1 MRISCGFYRQQNN
14 EFLMAEKLDQVQ
26 KCPALHFIHVTCY
39 SLAPEMPWALLLP
52 LCIARGKDLAATGLV
67 LP

>member
-1 MRISCGFYRQQNN
+1 
-14 EFLMAEKLDQVQ
+14 MAEKLDQVQ

-39 SLAPEMPWALLLP
+39 LLAPEMPWALLLP